1 MDITHKTA
9 LITGAA
15 SGLGAATAKQFVAA
29 GAKVVLLDWQEQP
42 LAELAESLNAEYF
55 VCDITKPNEVEAVI
69 AAITDQYS
77 IDILVNCAGV
87 VSGERI
93 VGREGIMPLENFQRV
108 IQINL
113 LGTFDVMRLIA
124 AKMSQ
129 QDTLNADN
137 ERGVIINVA
146 SVAAFDGQIGQAA
159 YSASKG
165 GVAAMT
171 LPAARELGK
180 FGIRVCCIAP
190 GVMQTPMVDGLK
202 TEIIDSIVAQVP
214 FPKRFGKPDEF
225 AKLCQHIVE
234 NTLLNGEVIRL
245 DGGVRLM

>member
-1 MDITHKTA
+1 MQLASKTA

-15 SGLGAATAKQFVAA
+15 SGLGAATAKQFAAA
-29 GAKVVLLDWQEQP
+29 GAKVILIDRQAEP
-42 LAELAESLNAEYF
+42 LSQLAQAIDAEFY
-55 VCDITKPNEVEAVI
+55 VCDITNHEQVASTMQS
-69 AAITDQYS
+69 ITSTYS
-77 IDILVNCAGV
+77 LQVLVNCAGV
-87 VSGERI
+87 ASGERI
-93 VGREGIMPLENFQRV
+93 VGREGPMPLDNFHQV
-108 IQINL
+108 IRINL
-113 LGTFDVMRLIA
+113 LGSFDFMRLAA

-129 QDTLNADN
+129 QEVLNDDN

-165 GVAAMT
+165 AIAAMT

-202 TEIIDSIVAQVP
+202 QEIIESIVQQVP
-214 FPKRFGKPDEF
+214 FPKRFGQPAEF
-225 AKLCQHIVE
+225 ASLCQHIVE

-245 DGGVRLM
+245 DGGVRLA